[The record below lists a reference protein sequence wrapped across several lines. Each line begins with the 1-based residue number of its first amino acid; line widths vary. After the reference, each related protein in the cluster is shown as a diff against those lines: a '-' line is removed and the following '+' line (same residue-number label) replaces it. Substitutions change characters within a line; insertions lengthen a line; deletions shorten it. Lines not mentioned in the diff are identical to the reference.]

1 MAGTGR
7 RNRGRHDIQG
17 PEGGLKPRA
26 GSPSGTPGNGVGGT
40 LFGM

>member
-1 MAGTGR
+1 MAGNGR
-7 RNRGRHDIQG
+7 RNRGRYDIQG

-26 GSPSGTPGNGVGGT
+26 GSPPGTPGDGVRET